1 MSFAKYQYKT
11 GLSPFETR
19 SQELNP
25 VFPRT
30 CHSLNHLK
38 HRSLL
43 PRVCVNRKLESR
55 MELWLKFSTTVW
67 NVGILND
74 ALTPYW
80 KWANAQIGNAWPI
93 IFRDITW
100 RTKVISYI
108 RTMEKNLE
116 IWLKMENVFFS
127 DMKVAIFLDIQALKP
142 IISNSSALLL
152 FTVKQVLGKFPRCD
166 AYPGSFL
173 C

>member
-25 VFPRT
+25 VFPRA
-30 CHSLNHLK
+30 CHSPNHLK
-38 HRSLL
+38 HCSLL

-93 IFRDITW
+93 IFQDTTW

-108 RTMEKNLE
+108 RTMEKKTRN
-116 IWLKMENVFFS
+116 MTENGKCLLCRYEGCHFSWHPGIKAYHFQFFC
-127 DMKVAIFLDIQALKP
+127 
-142 IISNSSALLL
+142 SASI
-152 FTVKQVLGKFPRCD
+152 
-166 AYPGSFL
+166 YS
-173 C
+173 